1 MNNSRGLIIL
11 SDKENLFYS
20 GSDYTFLTE
29 VEPYGYSIFVDT
41 DVVGDFEEMLKRK
54 SASYLQAIEEAIFF
68 CKTNEGPLV
77 DVLFS
82 RITEAIRIHEEMS
95 FLKEA
100 EYVTFDM
107 SYVKMEKYV
116 ANNPRVFDKKILVTC
131 EEDFSNEDLRTLER
145 VFGGKTDNVYF
156 SMRGN
161 DSLISFEECK
171 KTQEYISRTVGE
183 IESLH
188 LSPLEKVMYVYDI
201 VRDRIYKEESSD
213 EELSESRDL
222 TRVLLGD
229 KIVCEGYARLMCTLL
244 SKLEISNMK
253 YRLICN
259 DVEGIGHSRVVV
271 YIDDEKYDIQGVYYL
286 DPTADHRTDETR
298 DFLYRYRF
306 FVKTKHEIEHLS
318 NGSFTDI
325 TFGDFGENYVIEFA
339 KMCREKGL
347 AHIDKRV
354 IEEINRISFLI
365 DGKSIIPNPQLLDE
379 NLPDVL
385 RRTFDLDETI
395 KNLNRYVELFNKQ
408 LSCEKFMRLLVGVRK
423 LQYYHEPDKYPFS
436 MTAIFNVLQNST
448 WHLPSEQ
455 RAYLFEKLF
464 GEKISFDKKT
474 AYLKFMNDENLDR
487 EVVGVILTHVLD
499 QILDQKRED
508 GKKM

>member
-1 MNNSRGLIIL
+1 MNDMQGLIIL
-11 SDKENLFYS
+11 SDEENLLYS
-20 GSDYTFLTE
+20 GSEYTFMTE
-29 VEPYGYSIFVDT
+29 DKPYGYSILVDT
-41 DVVGDFEEMLKRK
+41 DVVGDFDRMLEDR
-54 SASYLQAIEEAIFF
+54 SVSYLEAIEEAIFF

-77 DVLFS
+77 DALFP
-82 RITEAIRIHEEMS
+82 RITEAIQMHREMS
-95 FLKEA
+95 FLKDA

-107 SYVKMEKYV
+107 SYEKMEKYIV
-116 ANNPRVFDKKILVTC
+116 NNPRVLGKNILVTC
-131 EEDFSNEDLRTLER
+131 EEDFSAEDLSALER

-161 DSLISFEECK
+161 DSLVLFDECK
-171 KTQEYISRTVGE
+171 KTQEYISSTVSD

-188 LSPLEKVMYVYDI
+188 LSPLEKLMYVYDI
-201 VRDRIYKEESSD
+201 VRDRIYKEEDSGD
-213 EELSESRDL
+213 ELFESRDL

-244 SKLEISNMK
+244 SKLNIDNMK

-271 YIDDEKYDIQGVYYL
+271 YIDDEKYDVHGVYYF

-306 FVKTKHEIEHLS
+306 FAKTKSEIEHLS
-318 NGSFTDI
+318 NGLFTDI
-325 TFGDFGENYVIEFA
+325 TFGTFGENYVIEFE
-339 KMCREKGL
+339 KTCREKGL
-347 AHIDKRV
+347 THVDKRV

-365 DGKSIIPNPQLLDE
+365 DGKSIIPNPRLLDE

-385 RRTFDLDETI
+385 RRTFDLSEVVKT
-395 KNLNRYVELFNKQ
+395 LNRYVELFNKP

-423 LQYYHEPDKYPFS
+423 LQYYREPDRFPFS

-474 AYLKFMNDENLDR
+474 AYLKFMNDESLDR
-487 EVVGVILTHVLD
+487 EVEGVILTHVLD
-499 QILDQKRED
+499 QVLDQKCDD